1 MSLYQDRQIKGF
13 LLFLTLFAL
22 LFVGTATVLT
32 IYQVNDAE
40 VLWLK
45 HDEAVSSSLLEQGVP
60 KEVVAVAF
68 TNTDIS
74 DDGRSLLATAGL
86 GKQSES
92 SMRPYF
98 NQFQRSAFC
107 TMLCTVLFFLFVLAI
122 GIFIFFWKR
131 KRLYQ
136 QADKILLNYINGDYS
151 CHLPQNYEGAIY
163 QVFSSIEQ
171 LATMLQSKNETERK
185 AKEFLKDTI
194 SDISHQLKTPLAAL
208 TMYQEIIENEPEN
221 AETVK
226 QFAAKMGISLKRME
240 QLILSML
247 KITRLDTGNIIFEK
261 KSCRVSELIAHSVN
275 DLTTRAKSES
285 KQIQIDGDGEQQ
297 LICDMEW
304 TGEAIGNIVKNAL
317 DHTQA
322 GGIVRIT
329 WERTPAMFRIFIS
342 DNGNGI
348 VPEDIYHIFKRFYR
362 SKHSLDTQGIGLGLP
377 LAKSII
383 EGQNGVISVQSEVG
397 KEIQIVG
404 MLSDCPFYSA
414 AGVGTIICSEDTF
427 EQITGESKYTVI
439 DVQLVKGTTDEDVY
453 VIRQMVDSSFTFADE
468 RMGNSSTMGTYYCFW
483 LFIYGFLVL
492 IAMITIFNI
501 INSISMSVSARLK
514 QYGAFRAIGVSM
526 GQLSKMI
533 VAEAFTYTIIGGVV
547 GTVLGLFCNKLLFGM
562 LISYRW
568 GDAWTPPLQEVA
580 VILLI
585 VVSSVILAVHGPIK
599 RIRNM
604 SIVDTISAQ

>member
-74 DDGRSLLATAGL
+74 DDGRSLLAA
-86 GKQSES
+86 
-92 SMRPYF
+92 
-98 NQFQRSAFC
+98 
-107 TMLCTVLFFLFVLAI
+107 
-122 GIFIFFWKR
+122 
-131 KRLYQ
+131 
-136 QADKILLNYINGDYS
+136 
-151 CHLPQNYEGAIY
+151 
-163 QVFSSIEQ
+163 
-171 LATMLQSKNETERK
+171 
-185 AKEFLKDTI
+185 
-194 SDISHQLKTPLAAL
+194 LAAL
-208 TMYQEIIENEPEN
+208 TMYQEIIESEPEN

-397 KEIQIVG
+397 KG
-404 MLSDCPFYSA
+404 TLFTLSF
-414 AGVGTIICSEDTF
+414 
-427 EQITGESKYTVI
+427 
-439 DVQLVKGTTDEDVY
+439 LTD
-453 VIRQMVDSSFTFADE
+453 
-468 RMGNSSTMGTYYCFW
+468 
-483 LFIYGFLVL
+483 L
-492 IAMITIFNI
+492 
-501 INSISMSVSARLK
+501 
-514 QYGAFRAIGVSM
+514 
-526 GQLSKMI
+526 
-533 VAEAFTYTIIGGVV
+533 
-547 GTVLGLFCNKLLFGM
+547 
-562 LISYRW
+562 
-568 GDAWTPPLQEVA
+568 
-580 VILLI
+580 
-585 VVSSVILAVHGPIK
+585 
-599 RIRNM
+599 
-604 SIVDTISAQ
+604 

>member
-1 MSLYQDRQIKGF
+1 MNRIL
-13 LLFLTLFAL
+13 
-22 LFVGTATVLT
+22 
-32 IYQVNDAE
+32 
-40 VLWLK
+40 
-45 HDEAVSSSLLEQGVP
+45 LLEDDVSLIDGLVYSLKKNEFDVEVARTVCEAKQYLSELDRYDLLILDVTLPDGTGFDVCERVR
-60 KEVVAVAF
+60 KE
-68 TNTDIS
+68 
-74 DDGRSLLATAGL
+74 
-86 GKQSES
+86 KQ
-92 SMRPYF
+92 
-98 NQFQRSAFC
+98 Q
-107 TMLCTVLFFLFVLAI
+107 I

-208 TMYQEIIENEPEN
+208 TMYQEIIESEPEN

-397 KEIQIVG
+397 KG
-404 MLSDCPFYSA
+404 TLFTLSF
-414 AGVGTIICSEDTF
+414 
-427 EQITGESKYTVI
+427 
-439 DVQLVKGTTDEDVY
+439 LTD
-453 VIRQMVDSSFTFADE
+453 
-468 RMGNSSTMGTYYCFW
+468 
-483 LFIYGFLVL
+483 L
-492 IAMITIFNI
+492 
-501 INSISMSVSARLK
+501 
-514 QYGAFRAIGVSM
+514 
-526 GQLSKMI
+526 
-533 VAEAFTYTIIGGVV
+533 
-547 GTVLGLFCNKLLFGM
+547 
-562 LISYRW
+562 
-568 GDAWTPPLQEVA
+568 
-580 VILLI
+580 
-585 VVSSVILAVHGPIK
+585 
-599 RIRNM
+599 
-604 SIVDTISAQ
+604 

>member
-1 MSLYQDRQIKGF
+1 MSLCQDRQIKGF

-60 KEVVAVAF
+60 KEVIAVAF

-74 DDGRSLLATAGL
+74 EDGRSLLAAAGL

-163 QVFSSIEQ
+163 QVFSSVEQ

-208 TMYQEIIENEPEN
+208 AMYQEIIESEPEN

-226 QFAAKMGISLKRME
+226 QFATKMGISLKRME
-240 QLILSML
+240 QLISSML

-261 KSCRVSELIAHSVN
+261 KSCRMSELIAHSVN
-275 DLTTRAKSES
+275 ELTARAKNEN
-285 KQIQIDGDGEQQ
+285 KQIQIDGDGEQK
-297 LICDMEW
+297 LICDMSFHHYPNPQ
-304 TGEAIGNIVKNAL
+304 AFFDSVKRCLRPNGRL
-317 DHTQA
+317 ILRDVT
-322 GGIVRIT
+322 
-329 WERTPAMFRIFIS
+329 S
-342 DNGNGI
+342 DNKVLVWLMNTL
-348 VPEDIYHIFKRFYR
+348 EM
-362 SKHSLDTQGIGLGLP
+362 P
-377 LAKSII
+377 LA
-383 EGQNGVISVQSEVG
+383 N
-397 KEIQIVG
+397 
-404 MLSDCPFYSA
+404 
-414 AGVGTIICSEDTF
+414 IC
-427 EQITGESKYTVI
+427 GHG
-439 DVQLVKGTTDEDVY
+439 DVQVPTRDVVIKCCKKAGLKVEKFEIRKG
-453 VIRQMVDSSFTFADE
+453 M
-468 RMGNSSTMGTYYCFW
+468 RMHC
-483 LFIYGFLVL
+483 
-492 IAMITIFNI
+492 
-501 INSISMSVSARLK
+501 
-514 QYGAFRAIGVSM
+514 
-526 GQLSKMI
+526 
-533 VAEAFTYTIIGGVV
+533 VV
-547 GTVLGLFCNKLLFGM
+547 RK
-562 LISYRW
+562 
-568 GDAWTPPLQEVA
+568 A
-580 VILLI
+580 
-585 VVSSVILAVHGPIK
+585 
-599 RIRNM
+599 
-604 SIVDTISAQ
+604 

>member
-74 DDGRSLLATAGL
+74 DDGRSLLAAAGL

-208 TMYQEIIENEPEN
+208 TMYQEIIESEPEN

-348 VPEDIYHIFKRFYR
+348 VPEDIYQMRSVDIGAVAAESLPDVSGMTFDNALSRKERISRF
-362 SKHSLDTQGIGLGLP
+362 LQ
-377 LAKSII
+377 
-383 EGQNGVISVQSEVG
+383 
-397 KEIQIVG
+397 
-404 MLSDCPFYSA
+404 
-414 AGVGTIICSEDTF
+414 
-427 EQITGESKYTVI
+427 TV
-439 DVQLVKGTTDEDVY
+439 K
-453 VIRQMVDSSFTFADE
+453 
-468 RMGNSSTMGTYYCFW
+468 NPYCFC
-483 LFIYGFLVL
+483 
-492 IAMITIFNI
+492 
-501 INSISMSVSARLK
+501 
-514 QYGAFRAIGVSM
+514 
-526 GQLSKMI
+526 
-533 VAEAFTYTIIGGVV
+533 IGGVGV
-547 GTVLGLFCNKLLFGM
+547 KIEFAESGPSLQDKLTDFLLRQRSGL
-562 LISYRW
+562 
-568 GDAWTPPLQEVA
+568 
-580 VILLI
+580 
-585 VVSSVILAVHGPIK
+585 
-599 RIRNM
+599 
-604 SIVDTISAQ
+604 